1 MYKSESESELKTHQT
16 RHNGPTIQHIHLPF
30 SNRLGPE
37 HQNRRLRHAMLVPL
51 LLADMHVDPA
61 LLPEVR
67 DQRVVRVDDHVAG
80 VAGGGAGGGQVRLG
94 LGSDA
99 DDGAGVRCD
108 QAGGQ
113 GGEGFEVGHAEGAP
127 VAAVDN

>member
-1 MYKSESESELKTHQT
+1 MKKRDEVKTHQT
-16 RHNGPTIQHIHLPF
+16 RHNGPAIQHIHLPF
-30 SNRLGPE
+30 PTRLGPE
-37 HQNRRLRHAMLVPL
+37 HQNRRLRHAMLVSL

-80 VAGGGAGGGQVRLG
+80 VAGGGAGGGQVCLG
-94 LGSDA
+94 LGGDA
-99 DDGAGVRCD
+99 DDGAGVRSG

-113 GGEGFEVGHAEGAP
+113 G
-127 VAAVDN
+127 